1 MAKIKTF
8 LLDEGDAKMDVAGD
22 AHEHHCVL

>member
-8 LLDEGDAKMDVAGD
+8 LLDEGDAKMDVTGD